1 MPINSQFSVS
11 LAMPAAAADSASS
24 MSHAGQ
30 LYAVVADSGRQF
42 TVREGE
48 ELEVDFRHVAPGDEV
63 VFDRVLA
70 VSKDG
75 TLKLGNPVVAG
86 ASVKAEVLGAKQG
99 EKIYVQKFRRRK
111 NYRRRTGHRELL
123 TRVRVASIHVD

>member
-1 MPINSQFSVS
+1 M
-11 LAMPAAAADSASS
+11 ADSATDAAASIADS
-24 MSHAGQ
+24 AQ

-42 TVREGE
+42 TVREGQ
-48 ELEVDFRHVAPGDEV
+48 ELEVAFRHVPAGEEI

-70 VSKDG
+70 VNREGAMTLG
-75 TLKLGNPVVAG
+75 TPVVEG

-111 NYRRRTGHRELL
+111 NYRRRTGHRELM
-123 TRVRVASIHVD
+123 TRVRVASIQVG

>member
-1 MPINSQFSVS
+1 MPDTATRS
-11 LAMPAAAADSASS
+11 AAS
-24 MSHAGQ
+24 MSHAAQ

-75 TLKLGNPVVAG
+75 TLRLGNPVVVG

-123 TRVRVASIHVD
+123 TRVRVASIQVG